1 MALPTDGAA
10 PMDGADAMSNA
21 AAANGAG
28 AAQGAG
34 ETMRLQRFLARAGVA
49 SRRASEEL
57 IAQGRVSVNGEV
69 VREMGVKVDPAR
81 DVVAV
86 DGRFV
91 TPAERDVY
99 LMLNKPAGVLTTMSD
114 PQGRPCVAGLVPH
127 DRYPGLFP
135 VGRLD
140 KDTTGLLLFTTDGQM
155 GQDLLH
161 PSRHIWKTYLAL
173 VEGEVGDNELEPLR
187 SGITID
193 DGPCA
198 PARCRLLHDPEAAPV
213 APAGVPRG
221 ATAVEVRIHEGRKNQ
236 VRRML
241 GAIGHPVLALHRSA
255 VGPVMLSGVAEGS
268 WRYLTP
274 RELQD
279 LQCAI
284 GRARDICP

>member
-1 MALPTDGAA
+1 MASMREGADGRGAA
-10 PMDGADAMSNA
+10 IGDA
-21 AAANGAG
+21 G
-28 AAQGAG
+28 GAG

-57 IAQGRVSVNGEV
+57 IAEGRVSVNGET

-86 DGRFV
+86 DGQV
-91 TPAERDVY
+91 VAPAEMDVY
-99 LMLNKPAGVLTTMSD
+99 LMLNKPVGVLTTMND
-114 PQGRPCVAGLVPH
+114 PQGRPCVAALVPV
-127 DRYPGLFP
+127 DRWPGLFP

-161 PSRHIWKTYLAL
+161 PSKHIWKTYLAL
-173 VEGEVGDNELEPLR
+173 VEGEVRDSELEPLR
-187 SGITID
+187 GGIEID

-198 PARCRLLHDPEAAPV
+198 PARCRLLTPDEARPV
-213 APAGVPRG
+213 APDGVPRG
-221 ATAVEVRIHEGRKNQ
+221 TTALEVRIHEGRKNQ

-241 GAIGHPVLALHRSA
+241 GAIGHPVRALHRSA
-255 VGPVMLSGVAEGS
+255 VGPLALSGVAEGS
-268 WRYLTP
+268 WRCLTT